1 MQLCTGVRVVQWLA
15 QFRTRFSTRLLISLH
30 HLHVLEEKLKVV
42 TSASVHFGLKGK
54 LEVLQL
60 EEKVKL
66 CQDSRHLLLHLL
78 AVPCEYLDE
87 DQQDVDVVWDVQQGE
102 AASGRLVCCPARFSL
117 Y

>member
-1 MQLCTGVRVVQWLA
+1 M
-15 QFRTRFSTRLLISLH
+15 LISLR

-66 CQDSRHLLLHLL
+66 CQDSRLDWPRHLLLHLL

-87 DQQDVDVVWDVQQGE
+87 DQQDVDVVWDVQHGE
-102 AASGRLVCCPARFSL
+102 AGSWRLVSSPSRFSL

>member
-15 QFRTRFSTRLLISLH
+15 QFKTRFPTRLLISLR

-60 EEKVKL
+60 EENVKHF
-66 CQDSRHLLLHLL
+66 QDSRLDWPRHLLLHLL
-78 AVPCEYLDE
+78 AVPCEDLDE
-87 DQQDVDVVWDVQQGE
+87 DEEDVDVVWDVQQGE
-102 AASGRLVCCPARFSL
+102 AVSGTLVCCS
-117 Y
+117 